1 MSESPVVVRRRR
13 RSRLA
18 ATLSALVRTR
28 VTAGILTA
36 VPILVTVWI
45 VRLVF
50 GWLRDASIWLVDWFL
65 LSPRGKVVLEQ
76 WGIDPERLDRE
87 GLSALPIE
95 WQWAISLFSVFLTF
109 FLLYLIGL
117 FAANMIG
124 RRVLDLIDL
133 AVSRMPFIKTI
144 YGSLKQVVSLF
155 AEDQKRNFQ
164 RVALVPFP
172 NEITRSVAFIT
183 NTTVDALTRE
193 ELVTVFIPTTPNP
206 TSGYMFLVRR
216 RDVVELDWSVEEAV
230 RIIISGGLLSP
241 PPLTFKLGHA
251 VPAAPPAAPTA

>member
-1 MSESPVVVRRRR
+1 MPQTPAARPRRR
-13 RSRLA
+13 RSRLG

-36 VPILVTVWI
+36 MPILLTLWI

-50 GWLRDASIWLVDWFL
+50 GWLRDASMWLVDWFL
-65 LSPRGKVVLEQ
+65 LSPQGKGVLER
-76 WGIDPERLDRE
+76 WGIAAERLERE

-95 WQWAISLFSVFLTF
+95 WQWAISLFSVLLTF

-117 FAANMIG
+117 FAANVIG
-124 RRVLDLIDL
+124 QRLLDLLDLI
-133 AVSRMPFIKTI
+133 VSRMPFVKTV
-144 YGSLKQVVSLF
+144 YGSLKQVFSLF
-155 AEDQKRNFQ
+155 SGEQKRNFQ

-183 NTTVDALTRE
+183 NSAHDAVTGE
-193 ELVTVFIPTTPNP
+193 ELVSVFIPTTPNP

-216 RDVVELDWSVEEAV
+216 RDVVELNWSVEEAV
-230 RIIISGGLLSP
+230 KIIISGGLLSP

-251 VPAAPPAAPTA
+251 VPVGPAAAPPT

>member
-1 MSESPVVVRRRR
+1 MSERPVAVPRRR
-13 RSRLA
+13 RSRLG

-65 LSPRGKVVLEQ
+65 LSPQGKDVLEH
-76 WGIDPERLDRE
+76 WGIAAERLERE
-87 GLSALPIE
+87 GLSALPRE
-95 WQWAISLFSVFLTF
+95 WQWGISLFSVYLTF

-124 RRVLDLIDL
+124 RRLLDLIDL
-133 AVSRMPFIKTI
+133 AVSRMPVIKTI

-155 AEDQKRNFQ
+155 SGETKRNFQ

-183 NTTVDALTRE
+183 KTTVDAVTRE

-230 RIIISGGLLSP
+230 RIIISGGLLNP

-251 VPAAPPAAPTA
+251 LPGSPGAAPPT

>member
-1 MSESPVVVRRRR
+1 MSESPVVVRRR